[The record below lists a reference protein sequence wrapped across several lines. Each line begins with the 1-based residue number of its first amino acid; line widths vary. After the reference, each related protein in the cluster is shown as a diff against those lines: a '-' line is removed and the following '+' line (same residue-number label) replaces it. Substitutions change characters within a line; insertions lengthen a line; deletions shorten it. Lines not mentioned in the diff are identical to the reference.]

1 LAAALPGLLP
11 ILKDYGDSTAG
22 FRLAVKLMLV
32 PQLVSRD
39 QNASEVSFGLAKTQI
54 ALASISLAS
63 IIPTP
68 EAATS

>member
-1 LAAALPGLLP
+1 
-11 ILKDYGDSTAG
+11 
-22 FRLAVKLMLV
+22 MLV